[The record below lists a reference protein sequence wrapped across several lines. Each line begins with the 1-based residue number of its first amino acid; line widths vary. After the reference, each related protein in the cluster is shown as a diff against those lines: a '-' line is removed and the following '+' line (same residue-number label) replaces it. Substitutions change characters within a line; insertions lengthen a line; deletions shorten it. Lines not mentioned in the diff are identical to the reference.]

1 MTKAR
6 IWIALA
12 VLAAFLAGSLFVGY
26 IAPRFSNTQAALPA
40 QTQVAA
46 REPAPQPL
54 LLSAGPAANTGSDRL
69 SKSIVSGS
77 TQRADQLR
85 LGRAAAILIS
95 LCYVRRGGRDR
106 AAGLHVAGEPVDRR
120 YCPSWASPSKRCE
133 SP

>member
-26 IAPRFSNTQAALPA
+26 IAPRFSNTQATLPA

-54 LLSAGPAANTGSDRL
+54 LLSAGPAANPSGPARSCQ
-69 SKSIVSGS
+69 VSQYQVS
-77 TQRADQLR
+77 FCLR
-85 LGRAAAILIS
+85 WRAAVCRSGL
-95 LCYVRRGGRDR
+95 RG
-106 AAGLHVAGEPVDRR
+106 
-120 YCPSWASPSKRCE
+120 
-133 SP
+133 